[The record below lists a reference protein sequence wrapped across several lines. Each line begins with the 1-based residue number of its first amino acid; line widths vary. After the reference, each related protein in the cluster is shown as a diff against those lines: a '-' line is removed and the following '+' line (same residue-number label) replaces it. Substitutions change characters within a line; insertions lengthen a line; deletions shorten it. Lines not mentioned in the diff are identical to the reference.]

1 MSGSSSNILFITSD
15 QHSHRY
21 LGNRP
26 AHNGGEDVDTPTLD
40 QLEDNSTSFDS
51 TYCATPLCTPSRL
64 SLLTGKRAPNADAWG
79 NSSLLQPDL
88 ETFPE
93 TLSNA
98 GYETCLIGKMH
109 LGGNRQFAGFDHRP
123 YGDLTGNTGHQ
134 MEPPNRSLGEQ
145 GPDWEALVTDVGNTD
160 IPESLL
166 QERNVI
172 AESMSFLREHEYA
185 NPDQPWAL
193 CASFSRPHW
202 PRTAPERFFD
212 KYWQGGVS
220 EPRIVEGADTDE
232 HPLIAEQK
240 ELTAGVTH
248 DDAMRARAAYFACV
262 EYLDELIGDFLA
274 ALDRDGFLDD
284 TIVVYTSDHG
294 EMAGEHGLWDKC
306 TYHESSTRVPLFVQ
320 TPEHRTD
327 DLEPS
332 RFERPVNLIDLYPT
346 LCNLVGVT
354 PPKDLDGTNLSA
366 SIVNEEEPER
376 GPVMTDCF
384 ATPGAPATDYRMVRD
399 GDYKY
404 VRFRDAPELLFNVE
418 EDPLETENLAEEPR
432 DDDAEA
438 LESLRN
444 VVRESLDFE
453 ETLEQKEKA
462 AQLKDEYRLGAYRG
476 GPNQYHLPDGRVIDA
491 DTPIYHPDVVA
502 EEPDVIFDDFEEP

>member
-1 MSGSSSNILFITSD
+1 MSDSKSNILFIISD
-15 QHSHRY
+15 QHSYRY

-26 AHNGGEDVDTPTLD
+26 EQQGGEDVDTPTLD
-40 QLEDNSTSFDS
+40 RLEDGSTSFDS

-98 GYETCLIGKMH
+98 GYETCLTGKMH
-109 LGGNRQFAGFDHRP
+109 LGGNRQFAGFDQRP

-134 MEPPNRSLGEQ
+134 MEPPTRPLGEQ
-145 GPDWEALVTDVGNTD
+145 GPDWEALVTDVGTTK

-185 NPDQPWAL
+185 NPEQPWAL

-212 KYWQGGVS
+212 KHWPDGVS
-220 EPRIVEGADTDE
+220 EPPIETGADTDD
-232 HPLIAEQK
+232 HPLITAQQEQI
-240 ELTAGVTH
+240 EGITH
-248 DDAMRARAAYFACV
+248 EDTMRARAAYIACV
-262 EYLDELIGDFLA
+262 EYLDELLEDFLA
-274 ALDRDGFLDD
+274 TLRRNGFLED

-294 EMAGEHGLWDKC
+294 EMAGEHGVWDKY
-306 TYHESSTRVPLFVQ
+306 TYHESSARVPLFVQ
-320 TPEHRTD
+320 TPEHRNGNR
-327 DLEPS
+327 EPS
-332 RFERPVNLIDLYPT
+332 RFETPVSLIDLYPT
-346 LCNLVGVT
+346 LCNLVDVS
-354 PPKDLDGTNLSA
+354 PPKDLDGADLSS
-366 SIVNEEEPER
+366 SIVKEEEPDR

-384 ATPGAPATDYRMVRD
+384 ATPGAPETDYRMVRD
-399 GDYKY
+399 GEYKY
-404 VRFRDAPELLFNVE
+404 IRFRDAPELLFNVE
-418 EDPLETENLAEEPR
+418 ADPLETENLAEGAR
-432 DDDAEA
+432 GDDAEA

-453 ETLEQKEKA
+453 ETLERKEEA
-462 AQLKDEYRLGAYRG
+462 EELKQEYRLGAYG
-476 GPNQYHLPDGRVIDA
+476 GAPNLYHFPDGRVVDA
-491 DTPIYHPDVVA
+491 DTPLYHPDVVA
-502 EEPDVIFDDFEEP
+502 EEPDVIFDDFKGK